1 MDAWV
6 WIVIAVAA
14 VLLVGLVIFAG
25 RRARDRQIESKR
37 VEAQELRQEAETRAR
52 RAEER
57 ELVAQEQAEQARRE
71 RSSAEEAA
79 ERARR
84 VDPDVD

>member
-1 MDAWV
+1 MDVWV

-14 VLLVGLVIFAG
+14 VLLIGLVVFAG
-25 RRARDRQIESKR
+25 PRARDRRVENKR
-37 VEAQELRQEAETRAR
+37 VEAQELRQEAKMRAR

-71 RSSAEEAA
+71 RSGAEEAA

>member
-1 MDAWV
+1 MDVWV

-25 RRARDRQIESKR
+25 RRARDRRIENKR
-37 VEAQELRQEAETRAR
+37 VEARELRQEAEMRGR
-52 RAEER
+52 SAEER
-57 ELVAQEQAEQARRE
+57 ELVAQEQAEQAQRE
-71 RSSAEEAA
+71 RRGAEEAA

-84 VDPDVD
+84 VDPDVE

>member
-1 MDAWV
+1 MDVWV

-25 RRARDRQIESKR
+25 RRARDRRIENKR
-37 VEAQELRQEAETRAR
+37 VEARELRQEAEMRTR
-52 RAEER
+52 RADER
-57 ELVAQEQAEQARRE
+57 ELVAQEQAEQAQRE
-71 RSSAEEAA
+71 RSGAEEAA

>member
-14 VLLVGLVIFAG
+14 ILLVGLVIFGG
-25 RRARDRQIESKR
+25 RRARERQIENKR
-37 VEAQELRQEAETRAR
+37 VEAHELRQEADMRAR

-57 ELVAQEQAEQARRE
+57 ELVAQEQAEQAQRE
-71 RSSAEEAA
+71 RSGAEEAA

>member
-1 MDAWV
+1 MDVWV

-25 RRARDRQIESKR
+25 RRARDRRIENKR
-37 VEAQELRQEAETRAR
+37 VEARELRQEAEMRGR

-57 ELVAQEQAEQARRE
+57 ELVAQEQAEQAQRE
-71 RSSAEEAA
+71 RRGAEEAA